1 MKARQSAVYLVSRVY
16 PNTNGGTQHNI
27 GTCNYLSNFLNMS
40 MLSLLDHNYER
51 NIAEK
56 EFCNLN
62 FNIKFYYTGK
72 TRGYKERFCM
82 LEPIDEN
89 FMNGVK
95 QTIYDQSVSIVFFT
109 LKMFPYVCRLRKEMK
124 GLTFIYV
131 SHNAEFMN
139 IVSDVTQYDQINHV
153 NPIRHAVKL
162 IQAQAYSWME
172 GEAVR
177 KCDYIFSISNND
189 SVILSKRYHV
199 NRNKFILNK
208 PMIQYAPRTS
218 YDKWKKENYTN
229 RLLIVGNMSWYPT
242 VKGTRYFVE
251 HIYSRLK
258 KENREL
264 QLFIVGAKP
273 AKEIIDCTQTET
285 SIVVT
290 GFVES
295 VKKYYE
301 MCDIAI
307 VPIYEGTGAKLK
319 VLEALGNHIPVVMTD
334 FVAKD
339 YEGVEQV
346 AMVTGDNEKMIKCI
360 QQLIDDEQ
368 LRRNMC
374 ENEKAYYSQ
383 YMKENRYVDRFFEGC

>member
-1 MKARQSAVYLVSRVY
+1 MKDRHSAIYLVSRVY

-27 GTCNYLSNFLNMS
+27 GTCNYLSKFLNMT
-40 MLSLLDHNYER
+40 MISLLDRNYEKDK
-51 NIAEK
+51 AEK
-56 EFCNLN
+56 ELTDCDFDL
-62 FNIKFYYTGK
+62 ILQYTDEC
-72 TRGYKERFCM
+72 RGYKERFCM
-82 LEPIDEN
+82 LEQLSEHLMSDIRQLVYE
-89 FMNGVK
+89 K
-95 QTIYDQSVSIVFFT
+95 SVSIVFFT
-109 LKMFPYVCRLRKEMK
+109 LKMFPYVQKLKKMTT

-139 IVSDVTQYDQINHV
+139 IASDITQYDKINHV
-153 NPIRHAVKL
+153 NPIRHAIKL
-162 IQAQAYSWME
+162 IQTRAYIWME
-172 GEAVR
+172 GKAVR
-177 KCDYIFSISNND
+177 DSDHVFSISNND
-189 SVILSKRYHV
+189 SEALAQRYHV
-199 NRNKFILNK
+199 NSDKFILNK
-208 PMIQYAPRTS
+208 PMIQYMPRAGH
-218 YDKWKKENYTN
+218 DKWKNENYTN

-251 HIYSRLK
+251 HIYPKLK
-258 KENREL
+258 EENRGL

-273 AKEIIDCTQTET
+273 AKEIIDCAQTET

-346 AMVTGDNEKMIKCI
+346 AMVAEDNEKMIKCI